1 MLPLTKLVKRS
12 QEDKNNYV
20 EECVAKACAR
30 VSKTREA
37 TSEQGT
43 DA

>member
-12 QEDKNNYV
+12 QEDNNYV

-30 VSKTREA
+30 ASKTREA